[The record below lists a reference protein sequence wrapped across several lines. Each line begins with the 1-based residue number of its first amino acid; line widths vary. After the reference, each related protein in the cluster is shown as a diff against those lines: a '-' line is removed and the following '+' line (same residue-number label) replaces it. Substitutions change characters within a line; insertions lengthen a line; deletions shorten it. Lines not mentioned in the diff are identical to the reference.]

1 MLITKSP
8 LCNNT
13 ATRTQQPPP
22 STALSLFIH
31 VSLAEHWASGRRSHL
46 LLLYFFPR
54 RKRMNLL
61 RSREGRGKEDLGL
74 FLLLLFWR
82 LGETIVQKRRAAN
95 YVTGGKE
102 GIFTALWR
110 PAQDGGR
117 RDDGCLFFF
126 SSSTAASRHFQ
137 WRLTQRCVTFI
148 ISEVFPSIPLPGR
161 KRRGKKPTEKKS
173 FLIAKPAS
181 IVQREGPFSTVM
193 KIDKKGT
200 GPLYSN
206 SIQACSSPLIA

>member
-1 MLITKSP
+1 
-8 LCNNT
+8 
-13 ATRTQQPPP
+13 
-22 STALSLFIH
+22 
-31 VSLAEHWASGRRSHL
+31 
-46 LLLYFFPR
+46 
-54 RKRMNLL
+54 MNLL

-148 ISEVFPSIPLPGR
+148 ISGVFPSIPLPGR
-161 KRRGKKPTEKKS
+161 KRRGKKPTEKKFFFVS
-173 FLIAKPAS
+173 KAGKYRTKRRTFFHS
-181 IVQREGPFSTVM
+181 NENQY
-193 KIDKKGT
+193 KGT
-200 GPLYSN
+200 GPPYSN

>member
-1 MLITKSP
+1 
-8 LCNNT
+8 
-13 ATRTQQPPP
+13 
-22 STALSLFIH
+22 
-31 VSLAEHWASGRRSHL
+31 
-46 LLLYFFPR
+46 
-54 RKRMNLL
+54 MNLL

-148 ISEVFPSIPLPGR
+148 ISGVFPSIPLLGR
-161 KRRGKKPTEKKS
+161 RDGFEK
-173 FLIAKPAS
+173 LYAS
-181 IVQREGPFSTVM
+181 SSRVRVLGLRVRVESSLGLRVRVESRQCELAIKTVVF
-193 KIDKKGT
+193 
-200 GPLYSN
+200 
-206 SIQACSSPLIA
+206 